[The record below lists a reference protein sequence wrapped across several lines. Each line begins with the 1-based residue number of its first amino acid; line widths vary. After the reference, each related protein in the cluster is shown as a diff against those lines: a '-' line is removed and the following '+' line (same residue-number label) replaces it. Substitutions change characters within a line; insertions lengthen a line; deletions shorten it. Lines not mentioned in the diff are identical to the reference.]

1 MPSQVVAQTESVL
14 EDVLLVWTRQVEEG
28 LRSLAGFAFM
38 AEAPDT
44 EPEPVEVFCAR
55 QLSYFALQT
64 VAAKAVAERLAHAL
78 DRAGSILDQWGEAHG
93 CTPAA
98 HAVALQSL
106 RKALQARVAEV
117 GEVG

>member
-1 MPSQVVAQTESVL
+1 MAQTESVL

-38 AEAPDT
+38 AEAPEG

-55 QLSYFALQT
+55 QLSHFALQT
-64 VAAKAVAERLAHAL
+64 VAAKAVAERLAQAL
-78 DRAGSILDQWGEAHG
+78 DRAGCILSQWSEAHG
-93 CTPAA
+93 CAPAA
-98 HAVALQSL
+98 HAAALQGL

-117 GEVG
+117 GEAG